1 MSEREWRPALSM
13 RWKHL
18 LFVHW
23 RVPVA
28 SLRPLIPEPLQIDT
42 YDGAAW
48 VGFVPFVMES
58 VRPVWLP
65 PIPKLL
71 RLPRSECAYLCALW
85 RAARG
90 VVFQP

>member
-28 SLRPLIPEPLQIDT
+28 SLRPLVPEPLQIDT
-42 YDGAAW
+42 
-48 VGFVPFVMES
+48 
-58 VRPVWLP
+58 
-65 PIPKLL
+65 
-71 RLPRSECAYLCALW
+71 
-85 RAARG
+85 
-90 VVFQP
+90 